1 MEGNLPKFDYER
13 YDPEDREQTES
24 LEKVIEKCPKK
35 RLLYVGTPTE
45 KDLAAVAD
53 EEVPGTVQPDFKT
66 TVDDTEW
73 RGRPDDCESSGQSN
87 REWTLDS
94 RARKRAPEKHS
105 RLSIA
110 I

>member
-45 KDLAAVAD
+45 KDLAETAGEDLPESIEA
-53 EEVPGTVQPDFKT
+53 DFKT
-66 TVDDTEW
+66 SVDDTEW
-73 RGRPDDCESSGQSN
+73 RG
-87 REWTLDS
+87 
-94 RARKRAPEKHS
+94 
-105 RLSIA
+105 
-110 I
+110 